1 MAKLLI
7 NNSKFRT
14 AICI

>member
-14 AICI
+14 VICL